1 MLLHHFSP
9 VTECVPLWQ
18 ANAPL
23 IFAYFIFEIGGNFT
37 LNTKSEKS
45 LQNLSHIGFQTPRI
59 QPVLKLNSNVVK
71 TVTGLAIRVFNG
83 VSSIMSLHDEVEE
96 MLAFFYIWGK
106 TSWFLSSLR
115 SWVIH
120 TLIIDFK
127 GKLIKCIIYWSFTD
141 TIKVTV
147 IHHFVQMGGIFKALA
162 ACLL

>member
-96 MLAFFYIWGK
+96 MLAFFYI
-106 TSWFLSSLR
+106 
-115 SWVIH
+115 
-120 TLIIDFK
+120 
-127 GKLIKCIIYWSFTD
+127 
-141 TIKVTV
+141 
-147 IHHFVQMGGIFKALA
+147 
-162 ACLL
+162 